1 MSSFKDLRIVD
12 NFYQTSSYIPMPTVM
27 ISSVAEDGSTSVGS
41 YSLVFPYYIAKGKV
55 ENGERGYYALI
66 LCARSSSN
74 TAQHLLKGRK
84 HVAINYMPE
93 GRGYHKKIVAQGWA
107 GDTPEEKMKNFGFT
121 LEDGLCAADEDGARP
136 KVVKEA
142 YQVFECTWMDEL
154 ENATEDIGREL
165 VDGAYPGP
173 YRNFNGITTEFG
185 AHFVLRIDKILMK
198 PKFYDNIINGVKGRR
213 WPNVLICHGYRDS
226 KNFWFARTPRPVIP
240 EILPLRQATLSS
252 VRFAA
257 DRTDPDVYFTDDALE
272 KMLNVPRV
280 FLPTALKGCVAWAK
294 ENGVTEI
301 TAKEMDIINDKRA
314 QEKGKIKK

>member
-12 NFYQTSSYIPMPTVM
+12 NFYQTSSYIPMPTVLV
-27 ISSVAEDGSTSVGS
+27 SSVAEDGTTSVGS
-41 YSLVFPYYIAKGKV
+41 YSLVFPYYIARGNV
-55 ENGERGYYALI
+55 ENQERGYYGLI
-66 LCARSSSN
+66 LLARSSSN

-84 HVAINYMPE
+84 HVAINYMPD
-93 GRGYHKKIVAQGWA
+93 GGKAYHKKIVAQGWA

-121 LEDGLCAADEDGARP
+121 LEKGQCEDDADGKRP
-136 KVVKEA
+136 EVVQEA

-165 VDGAYPGP
+165 VDGAYPPP
-173 YRNFNGITTEFG
+173 YRNFNGVTTEFG
-185 AHFVLRIDKILMK
+185 SHFILRIDKILMK
-198 PKFYDNIINGVKGRR
+198 PKYYDNIIDGVKGKN

-226 KNFWFARTPRPVIP
+226 KNFWFARTPRLVS

-252 VRFAA
+252 VRYAA
-257 DRTDPDVYFTDDALE
+257 DRTDPNVHFTDDALML
-272 KMLNVPRV
+272 MLNVPRV

-301 TAKEMDIINDKRA
+301 TEKEMKIINDKRA
-314 QEKGKIKK
+314 KEHGKEK